1 MFVLVTIKIIAGE
14 LTVAA
19 MLNKQLKN
27 FAIRIDSMTF
37 IAWSTHL
44 QGLIH
49 FCRSELDLAI
59 HHFRQAAELGY
70 ILLRRANV
78 DGLAGL
84 ALAYQAMNQTD
95 KAAAALERLLDYI
108 HSLSDPALLDFAHSC
123 RAHISLMKKEAPFAS
138 GLPRI
143 NATSGGEVMV
153 LWMEIPG
160 ITQCRVLL
168 AEGSDEGLGE
178 AEKRL
183 QEYLRLSRTQ
193 HNTFQTITI
202 MALQAVTL
210 EKQGRTDD
218 ALAVLET
225 AIDLARPGGFIRPF
239 VELGPSMEG
248 LLKRLAEKNVASGYI
263 GQLLAAFSPSPQPP
277 PSSAQ
282 PSDVQLTNRECD
294 ILELLAQRLQ
304 TKEIADKLSIS
315 TETVNTHLRNI
326 YGKLN
331 VHNRRQAVARAKGLG
346 IL

>member
-1 MFVLVTIKIIAGE
+1 
-14 LTVAA
+14 
-19 MLNKQLKN
+19 
-27 FAIRIDSMTF
+27 
-37 IAWSTHL
+37 
-44 QGLIH
+44 
-49 FCRSELDLAI
+49 
-59 HHFRQAAELGY
+59 
-70 ILLRRANV
+70 
-78 DGLAGL
+78 
-84 ALAYQAMNQTD
+84 
-95 KAAAALERLLDYI
+95 
-108 HSLSDPALLDFAHSC
+108 
-123 RAHISLMKKEAPFAS
+123 
-138 GLPRI
+138 
-143 NATSGGEVMV
+143 MV

-168 AEGSDEGLGE
+168 AEGSDEGLRE